1 MNLFLDTSSLI
12 KLYHKEEGSDKV
24 MELALAAHKIYLSSL
39 SILEFSSALWKKV
52 RTQEITKD
60 NCMTVIAIF
69 EDDKYNYHWITQDFQ
84 INQSAYDLLKKWGE
98 SGLRTL
104 DSIQLASAITL
115 REQHS
120 VVFSTADSKLRE
132 LFKQENLELD

>member
-104 DSIQLASAITL
+104 D
-115 REQHS
+115 
-120 VVFSTADSKLRE
+120 
-132 LFKQENLELD
+132 